1 MKDPVPGILRKARRS
16 IFSALLRARG
26 RHGGGKEILIDADDR
41 RLTYDEIVRAAFA
54 LGHAITRNTKR
65 GEAVGIMM
73 PTSAG
78 GVIAFFAV
86 LAYGRVPAMINFTA
100 GPRNIRAACKAAQV
114 KRILTARQFIDI
126 GGLEDLAAAIGEF
139 AALDYLE
146 DMREGLTKLDKA
158 AAVAGPI
165 APFLVRRDVRH
176 TDTGV
181 ILFTSGTEGD
191 PKGVALSHF
200 NILANVAQVDAH
212 VVLEPGDVMFNP
224 LPIFH
229 CYGLTAGTLFFLLT
243 GRKVVLHPSPLQVK
257 VIPKRIAQTRATILV
272 ATDTFLQ
279 QYARASGEHD
289 LKTLR
294 FAVCGAERVRSETR
308 SMVKRRFDLDV
319 LEGYG
324 VTETA
329 PVAAVNQPGDV
340 RQGTVGKLLPG
351 METRLEPVEGLTGG
365 GRLLLRG
372 PNVMK
377 GYLSTDNPG
386 VIVPPEDGWH
396 DTGDIAAIDEEGYM
410 SIRGRVK
417 RFAKIG
423 GEMVSL
429 AVVENCASA
438 TWPDH
443 MHAAIVI
450 PDKRK
455 GEQIILVTDC
465 PSPDL
470 SDLRNWA
477 HSHGVSELAMPK
489 RVIVVDEIPVLGT
502 GKIDYVAVGRKAD
515 DELKSGEAK
524 VVEEEP
530 EAAPAAERRPER
542 EPEKAEEED
551 EKSKETAGS
560 DPAEDASDR
569 KG

>member
-1 MKDPVPGILRKARRS
+1 MKDPVPRILREARRS
-16 IFSALLRARG
+16 IFSALLRAR
-26 RHGGGKEILIDADDR
+26 RRYGGKREVLIDADNR
-41 RLTYDEIVRAAFA
+41 RMTYDDLLRAAFA
-54 LGHAITRNTKR
+54 LGHALTRQTKR
-65 GEAVGIMM
+65 GEAVGIML
-73 PTSAG
+73 PT
-78 GVIAFFAV
+78 GVGAVVTFFAV
-86 LAYGRVPAMINFTA
+86 LAYGRIPAMINFTA
-100 GPRNIRAACKAAQV
+100 GPRNIRAACKAASV
-114 KRILTARQFIDI
+114 TRILTARQFIDLA
-126 GGLEDLAAAIGEF
+126 GLEDLAAALTEF
-139 AALDYLE
+139 VQLTYLE
-146 DMREGLTKLDKA
+146 DVRESLTSVDKA
-158 AAVAGPI
+158 AAAIGPY
-165 APFLVRRDVRH
+165 APWLVRRDVRSSE
-176 TDTGV
+176 TGV

-200 NILANVAQVDAH
+200 NILANVGQMDAH
-212 VVLEPGDVMFNP
+212 VVLEPGDIMFNP

-257 VIPKRIAQTRATILV
+257 AIPKRIAETRATILV

-294 FAVCGAERVRSETR
+294 FAVCGAERVRNETR

-329 PVAAVNQPGDV
+329 PVVAVNQPGDV
-340 RQGTVGKLLPG
+340 RPGTVGRMLPG
-351 METRLEPVEGLTGG
+351 VEAKLEPVEGMTGA
-365 GRLLLRG
+365 GRLYIRG
-372 PNVMK
+372 PNVMQ

-386 VIVPPEDGWH
+386 KLVPLGDGWH
-396 DTGDIAAIDEEGYM
+396 DTGDIASIDEDGYM

-429 AVVENCASA
+429 TVVENCASA

-443 MHAAIVI
+443 LHAALSI

-465 PSPDL
+465 PDPDL
-470 SDLRNWA
+470 AHLRSWA
-477 HSHGVSELAMPK
+477 LSHGVPELAVPK
-489 RVIVVDEIPVLGT
+489 RIIIVESIPVLGT
-502 GKIDYVAVGRKAD
+502 GKIDYVGVERMIADQLRPEAPAVPEERA
-515 DELKSGEAK
+515 
-524 VVEEEP
+524 EEEP
-530 EAAPAAERRPER
+530 AEEKPSGGDAAEP
-542 EPEKAEEED
+542 AED
-551 EKSKETAGS
+551 EKV
-560 DPAEDASDR
+560 AEEPQSEDVSDR
-569 KG
+569 GT

>member
-1 MKDPVPGILRKARRS
+1 MKDPVPRILREARRS
-16 IFSALLRARG
+16 LFSALLRARSRYGG
-26 RHGGGKEILIDADDR
+26 RKEILIDADDR

-65 GEAVGIMM
+65 GEAVGVMM

-86 LAYGRVPAMINFTA
+86 LAFGRVPAMINFTA

-114 KRILTARQFIDI
+114 SRILTARQFIEI
-126 GGLEDLAAAIGEF
+126 GGLEELAAALGEF
-139 AALDYLE
+139 AQLDYLE
-146 DMREGLTKLDKA
+146 DMRDGLTKTDKA

-165 APFLVRRDVRH
+165 APVLVRRDVNPN
-176 TDTGV
+176 DTGV

-212 VVLEPGDVMFNP
+212 VELEPGDIMFNP

-340 RQGTVGKLLPG
+340 RPGTVGKVLPG
-351 METRLEPVEGLTGG
+351 METRLEPVEGLTNG
-365 GRLLLRG
+365 GRLFLRG

-377 GYLSTDNPG
+377 GYLSQANPG
-386 VIVPPEDGWH
+386 VIVPLEDGWH
-396 DTGDIAAIDEEGYM
+396 DTGDIAYIDEEGYM

-443 MHAAIVI
+443 LHAAIVV

-455 GEQIILVTDC
+455 GEQIILITDH
-465 PSPDL
+465 PNPDI
-470 SDLRNWA
+470 SHLRGWA
-477 HSHGVSELAMPK
+477 QSHGVPELALPK
-489 RVIVVDEIPVLGT
+489 RIIVVETIPVLGT
-502 GKIDYVAVGRKAD
+502 GKIDYVAVGRMAD
-515 DELKSGEAK
+515 GELRAAEAAAQK
-524 VVEEEP
+524 EREEAAAALEAQAEEP
-530 EAAPAAERRPER
+530 EEETKEEAAP
-542 EPEKAEEED
+542 EE
-551 EKSKETAGS
+551 ST
-560 DPAEDASDR
+560 DR
-569 KG
+569 SG